1 MSVKT
6 IVKEFSNLFFPNSCA
21 ACGKKLLPSEDGVCL
36 NCIYKLPRTHNFK
49 EKDNAA
55 EILMAGRF
63 PFERIASFCV
73 YSKSGIMAPLI
84 HQLKYRGGKEIGVL
98 LGKLYGKDLIGSDFI
113 AFVDYI
119 IPVPLHP
126 KKQKQR
132 GYNQAEMIAKGLSEA
147 TSIPLSTGNLVRAI
161 HNPTQTK
168 RTKTQRWE
176 NVKDIFDVKNPQ
188 QFEHKH
194 ILLVDDVITT
204 GSTIEACSVALQKC
218 NDIKI
223 SVVTLGEVF

>member
-1 MSVKT
+1 MNFRV
-6 IVKEFSNLFFPNSCA
+6 IAKEFSHLFFPNSCSG
-21 ACGKKLLPSEDGVCL
+21 CGRKLLATEESVCL
-36 NCIYKLPRTHNFK
+36 NCIYKLPRTNNFK
-49 EKDNAA
+49 ETDNAA

-73 YSKSGIMAPLI
+73 YSKNGIMAPLI
-84 HQLKYRGGKEIGVL
+84 HQLKYKGGKEIGVL
-98 LGKLYGKDLIGSDFI
+98 LGKLYGKDLIGSDFLKDI
-113 AFVDYI
+113 DFIV
-119 IPVPLHP
+119 PVPLHP
-126 KKQKQR
+126 KKLKQR
-132 GYNQAEMIAKGLSEA
+132 GYNQAEMIARGLSES
-147 TSIPLSTGNLVRAI
+147 TSIPLSIGNLIRAI

-176 NVKDIFDVKNPQ
+176 NVKDIFNLKNPQ

-204 GSTIEACSVALQKC
+204 GSTIEACSVALLKC

-223 SVVTLGEVF
+223 SVITLGEVF

>member
-1 MSVKT
+1 MNFR
-6 IVKEFSNLFFPNSCA
+6 IIAKEFSNLFFPNSCVV
-21 ACGKKLLPSEDGVCL
+21 CGKKLLTTEEGVCL
-36 NCIYKLPRTHNFK
+36 NCIYKLPRTNNFR
-49 EKDNAA
+49 ERDNAA

-73 YSKSGIMAPLI
+73 YSKNGTMAPLI

-98 LGKLYGKDLIGSDFI
+98 LGKLYGKDLIGSDFLKS
-113 AFVDYI
+113 VDYI
-119 IPVPLHP
+119 VPVPLHR
-126 KKQKQR
+126 KKLKKR

-147 TSIPLSTGNLVRAI
+147 TSIPLNTGNLVRAI

-176 NVKDIFDVKNPQ
+176 NVKNIFDVKEPQ
-188 QFEHKH
+188 YLKNKH

-204 GSTIEACSVALQKC
+204 GSTIEACSIALQKC
-218 NDIKI
+218 NNIKI

>member
-1 MSVKT
+1 MSFKT
-6 IVKEFSNLFFPNSCA
+6 VLKEFSNLFFPNSCVV
-21 ACGKKLLPSEDGVCL
+21 CGKKLLETEEGVCL
-36 NCIYKLPRTHNFK
+36 SCIYKLPRTNNFK
-49 EKDNAA
+49 EHDNAA

-73 YSKSGIMAPLI
+73 YSKNGIMTPLI

-98 LGKLYGKDLIGSDFI
+98 LGKLYGKDLVGSDFLKK
-113 AFVDYI
+113 VDYI
-119 IPVPLHP
+119 VPVPLHR
-126 KKQKQR
+126 KKLKKR
-132 GYNQAEMIAKGLSEA
+132 GYNQAEMIGKGLSEA
-147 TSIPLSTGNLVRAI
+147 TSIPLNTGNLIRAI

-176 NVKDIFDVKNPQ
+176 NVKNIFDVKNPQ
-188 QFEHKH
+188 NFENKH

-204 GSTIEACSVALQKC
+204 GSTIEACSIALQKC
-218 NDIKI
+218 NNIKI